1 MNVHRHARANEVTEG
16 IDRGILWAMFARWR
30 GRASQVSLLGR
41 VYLLVAALVVLLGI
55 VAIGTVWS
63 RKQTENAVSQL
74 TTTVVPAEIAV
85 NGLITA
91 YSEQDNAVRG
101 FLLTRDPAFLGNYST
116 GQATTYRLEGIIG
129 QQLNDDPEA
138 IRLLDEVRGA
148 ARVWRQESLQPHLPP
163 DAPPE
168 AGQPPPA
175 SFEEKQRFDALRSS
189 LATLHSRINDIAT
202 DETSE
207 ANAVRTTTNWLVAI
221 TGAGGLVLA
230 VTALLLLRRSLTR
243 PLRTLVSQV
252 NQVAVGDL
260 DRPVRETGPTEL
272 TTVARAV
279 EMMRTRILTETRRAT
294 RMQEDLAR
302 HEEAERQR
310 AERDFATVV
319 AALDE
324 GVIVIGAGG
333 TIESA
338 NPSAERILGASTAEL
353 VGSAPDS
360 WALFDEAGNALGSR
374 NQLAMPTRRTGRPET
389 SRVVRLDRAD
399 GTGVWLAVTSRVLN
413 EAGGPPYMAVTSFT
427 DITESRAARQR
438 LEYEAVHD
446 PLTGLANRTLILR
459 HLDPAERSR
468 QHPLAVLFVD
478 LDNFKFINDS
488 LGHGVGDEVL
498 RGVGQRLN
506 RAAPENALV
515 GRIGGDEFVVLVE
528 ETDRRLLARVGDRL
542 LAALGDPLRLD
553 GRQLHVGGSIGMLI
567 SPPEDARTG
576 QELLRDADVAM
587 YQAKTRGGGCYAFF
601 DVELREGVQRRMALE
616 QDLRQAVPRDQLWV
630 ACQPIV
636 DLSTERPVGVES
648 LLRWTHP
655 AHGEVSPA
663 EFIPLAEESGLIN
676 TVGAHMLRSAVRQL
690 AELRS
695 RYGRELRL
703 NANLSPRQLE
713 DPDLQPTVE
722 RALAEADLPGSA
734 LCLEITEGAIMR
746 EPAAAARVL
755 NSLRELGIS
764 LAIDDFGTGY
774 SSLAQLRQLP
784 LDSLKIDRS
793 FVSDL
798 GASRELEVLVISI
811 VTMAHALELAV
822 VAEGVETR
830 QQLDVLER
838 IGCDQAQGYHF
849 GRPVPA
855 AEVFSQGAGLTP

>member
-1 MNVHRHARANEVTEG
+1 M
-16 IDRGILWAMFARWR
+16 
-30 GRASQVSLLGR
+30 GR
-41 VYLLVAALVVLLGI
+41 VYLLVAALVVLLGV

-63 RKQTENAVSQL
+63 RKQTENAVSEL

-101 FLLTRDPAFLGNYST
+101 FLLTQDPAFLDDYAK
-116 GQATTYRLEGIIG
+116 GQATTGRLQGIIG
-129 QQLNDDPEA
+129 QQLNDDPRA
-138 IRLLDEVRGA
+138 VHLLGEVRNA
-148 ARVWRQESLQPHLPP
+148 ARAWRQESLQPDLSHERPGRSP
-163 DAPPE
+163 
-168 AGQPPPA
+168 QPPA
-175 SFEEKQRFDALRSS
+175 SSLAEKQRFDALRNT
-189 LATLHSRINDIAT
+189 LAALHSRINEIAS
-202 DETSE
+202 DQTSE
-207 ANAVRTTTNWLVAI
+207 ANALRTTTNWLVAI

-230 VTALLLLRRSLTR
+230 VVTLLLLRRSLTR

-260 DRPVRETGPTEL
+260 DRPVRETGPPEL

-279 EMMRTRILTETRRAT
+279 EMMRTHILTETRRAT
-294 RMQEDLAR
+294 RMQQDLAR

-324 GVIVIGAGG
+324 GVIVIGANG
-333 TIESA
+333 TIESV
-338 NPSAERILGASTAEL
+338 NPSAERILGAPSDEL

-360 WALFDEAGNALGSR
+360 WALFDEAGNPLGSR
-374 NQLAMPTRRTGRPET
+374 NQLAMPTRRNGHPET

-399 GTGVWLAVTSRVLN
+399 GTSVWLAVTSRVLN
-413 EAGGPPYMAVTSFT
+413 ETSGPPYMAVTSFT

-459 HLDPAERSR
+459 HLEPAERSWQR
-468 QHPLAVLFVD
+468 PLAVLFMD

-498 RGVGQRLN
+498 RSVGRRLD

-515 GRIGGDEFVVLVE
+515 GRIGGDEFVVLAE

-542 LAALGDPLRLD
+542 LAALGDPLQLD
-553 GRQLHVGGSIGMLI
+553 GRQLHVGGSIGMLV
-567 SPPEDARTG
+567 SPPDDARTG

-601 DVELREGVQRRMALE
+601 DVELRESVQRRMALE

-636 DLSTERPVGVES
+636 DLRTERPIGVES

-663 EFIPLAEESGLIN
+663 EFIPLAEESGMIN
-676 TVGAHMLRSAVRQL
+676 AVGVHMLRSAARQH
-690 AELRS
+690 ADLRS
-695 RYGRELRL
+695 RYGRDLRL

-713 DPDLQPTVE
+713 DPDLQTTVQ
-722 RALAEADLPGSA
+722 RALADAGLPGSA

-793 FVSDL
+793 FVVDL
-798 GASRELEVLVISI
+798 GTSRELEVLVTSI

-838 IGCDQAQGYHF
+838 IGCDHAQGYYF